1 MSDNRSGYIGDLA
14 NWGRG
19 LCMGAADIVPGVS
32 GGTMALILGHYQ
44 RLVEAIGRFD
54 RELVRM
60 LMKRQLV
67 GAWKHIDGRFLLALA
82 VGIATGVVALASLMQ
97 FLLEYQQAFTY
108 AAFTGLILASSWLVS
123 LRMGKWKP
131 AHLPVA
137 LLGLG
142 LALTICLLK
151 PAHSE
156 LTPLSGFL
164 AAMIAICAMILPG
177 ISGAFVLLLFGLYH
191 PVTEIIK
198 GLPKGEIELQ
208 GLINLAAVAAGCAV
222 GLLAFTRILRWLLHH
237 HHDGTMAFL
246 VGLMIGSLYK
256 LWPFQR
262 ASDETADLEFKF
274 REFELYWPQS
284 STELLTAVGV
294 AVVAFAGTIALE
306 KIGSAIASKEEANAA
321 NAVEGINEK
330 QA

>member
-164 AAMIAICAMILPG
+164 AAMIAICAMILP
-177 ISGAFVLLLFGLYH
+177 
-191 PVTEIIK
+191 E
-198 GLPKGEIELQ
+198 
-208 GLINLAAVAAGCAV
+208 N
-222 GLLAFTRILRWLLHH
+222 R
-237 HHDGTMAFL
+237 
-246 VGLMIGSLYK
+246 
-256 LWPFQR
+256 
-262 ASDETADLEFKF
+262 
-274 REFELYWPQS
+274 
-284 STELLTAVGV
+284 
-294 AVVAFAGTIALE
+294 
-306 KIGSAIASKEEANAA
+306 
-321 NAVEGINEK
+321 
-330 QA
+330 